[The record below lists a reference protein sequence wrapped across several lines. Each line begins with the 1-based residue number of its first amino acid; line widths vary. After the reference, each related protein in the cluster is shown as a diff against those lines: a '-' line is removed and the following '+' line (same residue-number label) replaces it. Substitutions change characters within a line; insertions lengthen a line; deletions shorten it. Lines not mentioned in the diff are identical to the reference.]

1 MISPPARRS
10 VSGPVPAL
18 SQASS
23 QQPHQAPHLMQRPQ
37 QPQQSVQGGHPSS
50 TDGAASDAMVRSG
63 SMQPQQQPSPSG
75 IVGGS
80 GPAGMNPPSQH
91 QDGGNVTPQQQ
102 QQAMQQ
108 QQQVMQQQ
116 QQQQYMQQLRQ
127 QQYMYSLGMQQQQQQ
142 SNPMMAHFMAMQQQQ
157 QMGAMPFPH
166 PGGQMQQGAANAMQM
181 LHMQVRDWFPLFG
194 CKPATWH
201 TTTHWASLVLPP
213 LWPSCKAPSHFI
225 PSHLSSCHRLPPGCS
240 PEGPPT

>member
-1 MISPPARRS
+1 
-10 VSGPVPAL
+10 
-18 SQASS
+18 
-23 QQPHQAPHLMQRPQ
+23 MQRPQ

-108 QQQVMQQQ
+108 QVMQQQQ

-166 PGGQMQQGAANAMQM
+166 PGGQMQGAANAMQM
-181 LHMQVRDWFPLFG
+181 LHMQVSHVGRVMGTTLLG
-194 CKPATWH
+194 CSLATAWE
-201 TTTHWASLVLPP
+201 TGDSFLGGRIVGLPP
-213 LWPSCKAPSHFI
+213 SW
-225 PSHLSSCHRLPPGCS
+225 LSAYRN
-240 PEGPPT
+240 